1 MLLSIKTAWVHAAR
15 RLVSHNSAQHYSY
28 LSPYCL
34 IVVNLSTIVASLILT
49 FFGHIHLKWEKEQLI
64 ASPWNLCVF
73 EICAEKIGRNF
84 GAVCKFKMGETIR
97 SFTIRTY
104 HMVVKGGGRIKITFH
119 GLTLGLTRLP
129 QNPLELSCF
138 QWINGPHQT
147 PFQSFSSQRISNH
160 CLHFQF
166 HLITRLPVTQVDSTV
181 LPV

>member
-104 HMVVKGGGRIKITFH
+104 HMVVKGGGGGLRSLFMVWLLAWLDFHRIHWNCRVSSGSMDPI
-119 GLTLGLTRLP
+119 RLLF
-129 QNPLELSCF
+129 NPSPLKES
-138 QWINGPHQT
+138 QIIVY
-147 PFQSFSSQRISNH
+147 SFILLLDFR
-160 CLHFQF
+160 
-166 HLITRLPVTQVDSTV
+166 
-181 LPV
+181 